1 MLDFISPG
9 LSRATGLHLGPW
21 HDRHSDLY
29 AQLGLPG
36 TDRDRSVLLQ
46 RASPHPVA
54 TGSTLIIGDSQT
66 IETFKVP
73 PVPGA
78 PPLATQ
84 LPEGTL
90 VCSTVEEFI
99 PGECDGAL
107 YGASAVA
114 IESVG
119 RNLQQFE
126 AACSRLVT
134 LVAQTMEGV
143 KGHYA
148 LLGGTASQSD
158 DHITF
163 GADGKTVLRVLPAG
177 GDVSH
182 KARLLGIPVEALA
195 PGGRVAMVQR
205 PVTGLPTPCAT
216 IETTVPNVFLIL
228 PLPAGRPASQIA
240 VHLDAPPGTTLG
252 PPQEMALGERPAK
265 RLGLP

>member
-29 AQLGLPG
+29 AQLGLPS

-46 RASPHPVA
+46 RASPQPVA

-66 IETFKVP
+66 IGTFNVP
-73 PVPGA
+73 PAPGA

-90 VCSTVEEFI
+90 VCATVEEFI

-126 AACSRLVT
+126 AACSRVVT
-134 LVAQTMEGV
+134 LVAQTMRGV

-148 LLGGTASQSD
+148 LLDGAVSQPD
-158 DHITF
+158 DTIIF
-163 GADGKTVLRVLPAG
+163 GADGKAVLRIRPAR
-177 GDVSH
+177 GDVSRR
-182 KARLLGIPVEALA
+182 ARLL
-195 PGGRVAMVQR
+195 VQR
-205 PVTGLPTPCAT
+205 PVTG
-216 IETTVPNVFLIL
+216 
-228 PLPAGRPASQIA
+228 
-240 VHLDAPPGTTLG
+240 
-252 PPQEMALGERPAK
+252 
-265 RLGLP
+265 

>member
-1 MLDFISPG
+1 
-9 LSRATGLHLGPW
+9 
-21 HDRHSDLY
+21 
-29 AQLGLPG
+29 
-36 TDRDRSVLLQ
+36 VLLQ
-46 RASPHPVA
+46 RASPRPVA

-66 IETFKVP
+66 IETFNVP
-73 PVPGA
+73 PARGA

-90 VCSTVEEFI
+90 VCANVEEFI
-99 PGECDGAL
+99 PGDCDGAL

-126 AACSRLVT
+126 AACSRIVT
-134 LVAQTMEGV
+134 LIAQTMKGV

-148 LLGGTASQSD
+148 LLDGTASQSD

-163 GADGKTVLRVLPAG
+163 GADGKAALRVLPTG
-177 GDVSH
+177 GDVSR

-205 PVTGLPTPCAT
+205 PATGLPTPCAT
-216 IETTVPNVFLIL
+216 IEATVPNVFLIL
-228 PLPAGRPASQIA
+228 PLPAGRPASEIT
-240 VHLDAPPGTTLG
+240 VRLDAPPGTTLG
-252 PPQEMALGERPAK
+252 PPQEMSLGGPPVRSV
-265 RLGLP
+265 RLP